1 MLNQS
6 VMSEFLRTPWTAAF
20 QVPLSVEFSTYEYW
34 SRLPFPA
41 PGDLPYPGIKPLSL
55 GSPAL
60 QAGSFAAAP
69 PGKPHFEAIYIF
81 QSTVVNIFSAEIY
94 RPDISSHKDKEF
106 K

>member
-1 MLNQS
+1 MGYSRQ
-6 VMSEFLRTPWTAAF
+6 
-20 QVPLSVEFSTYEYW
+20 EYW
-34 SRLPFPA
+34 SGLPFPA

-69 PGKPHFEAIYIF
+69 PGKPHFEALYIF